1 MKEYLMKKILA
12 SIALIALALAAVY
25 AGGAGEDSNVQTLEF
40 AIKETGSTLEA
51 YEAIVEAFNEAN
63 PDIKVEIVS
72 YGKDYQAL
80 MKTKMAA
87 NDLPDLFTTHGWAV
101 ALYGDYLYPLN
112 DRSWAEHLLP
122 EIRSTVT
129 DYDGS
134 IVALPMD
141 IDITGLIC
149 NDDVL
154 AASGVE
160 SRPANLPEFLAAC
173 EKIKAAGYTP
183 IHIAGKDSSDV
194 AGLFS
199 RLSLSILTM
208 SEKQNYAQ
216 ELLDGT
222 FDWTKYDEVGSF
234 VLSLVENGY
243 TNVDY
248 LTADKSGTY
257 RGLAQNKVAFAFQSN
272 LTMAEVKKLNPDAN
286 VSMMEIP
293 GYSADDSSFLISGER
308 DAVGVWK
315 DSENLD
321 AALVFIDYLAQP
333 ENVLLVAEAYSLPP
347 SMDNAEVTDPGILS
361 ILDQIDGS
369 TVTNHFDRQYLPDGM
384 WNTLKVYS
392 TSVLSGESTVS
403 EGSELMRTEYERL
416 KN

>member
-1 MKEYLMKKILA
+1 M
-12 SIALIALALAAVY
+12 
-25 AGGAGEDSNVQTLEF
+25 
-40 AIKETGSTLEA
+40 
-51 YEAIVEAFNEAN
+51 
-63 PDIKVEIVS
+63 
-72 YGKDYQAL
+72 
-80 MKTKMAA
+80 
-87 NDLPDLFTTHGWAV
+87 
-101 ALYGDYLYPLN
+101 
-112 DRSWAEHLLP
+112 
-122 EIRSTVT
+122 
-129 DYDGS
+129 
-134 IVALPMD
+134 
-141 IDITGLIC
+141 
-149 NDDVL
+149 
-154 AASGVE
+154 
-160 SRPANLPEFLAAC
+160 
-173 EKIKAAGYTP
+173 
-183 IHIAGKDSSDV
+183 
-194 AGLFS
+194 
-199 RLSLSILTM
+199 
-208 SEKQNYAQ
+208 
-216 ELLDGT
+216 
-222 FDWTKYDEVGSF
+222 
-234 VLSLVENGY
+234 LSLVENGY

-315 DSENLD
+315 DSENLE

-333 ENVLLVAEAYSLPP
+333 ENVLHVAEAYSLPP

-361 ILDQIDGS
+361 ILGQIDGS